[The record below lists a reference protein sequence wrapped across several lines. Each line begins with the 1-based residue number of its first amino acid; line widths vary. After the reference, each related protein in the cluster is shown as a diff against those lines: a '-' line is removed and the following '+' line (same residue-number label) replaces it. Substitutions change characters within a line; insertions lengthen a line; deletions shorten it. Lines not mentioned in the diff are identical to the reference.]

1 MVPSYL
7 LTILYQRAHSHFF
20 LGGGGGG
27 GLFHN
32 LQISGHRC
40 YEFLQLWCWNVVPF
54 LPDKGFQLL
63 VIFDILFRLMM
74 RQIFSVGE
82 RSGLQADQFSTRT
95 LLIGSHAVVIAA
107 VCGLALSSR
116 NTQGLPWN
124 RHHVEGSTCC
134 SKTFVYLSAFI
145 VPSKTCKLP
154 LPYAPCPLRRDF
166 YSFLNLLMM
175 LCTVDDEICK
185 AFAIWR
191 WGTLFLKY
199 STIFECTLSQIGE
212 SLPIFIFERAALRN
226 PFDS

>member
-1 MVPSYL
+1 MSFCSFGVGMWS
-7 LTILYQRAHSHFF
+7 HSC
-20 LGGGGGG
+20 L
-27 GLFHN
+27 
-32 LQISGHRC
+32 I
-40 YEFLQLWCWNVVPF
+40 
-54 LPDKGFQLL
+54 KGFQLL
-63 VIFDILFRLMM
+63 VTFDILFRLMM

-82 RSGLQADQFSTRT
+82 RTGLQAGQFSTRT

-134 SKTFVYLSAFI
+134 SKIFVYLSAFI
-145 VPSKTCKLP
+145 VPSKTCK
-154 LPYAPCPLRRDF
+154 
-166 YSFLNLLMM
+166 
-175 LCTVDDEICK
+175 ICK

-212 SLPIFIFERAALRN
+212 SLPIFIFERLCH
-226 PFDS
+226 S